1 MKFWTLENAWKASRF
16 WRTEPWK
23 EKLALIEISPV
34 MVLSWECTE
43 DVSLP
48 QQLILRWFFLKTAVY
63 WSEELRDK
71 VSHYILLPW
80 QLLPQESNEI
90 INYAQIS
97 GWPLTVHTQ
106 RRHKIVHLEKKKFFF
121 EMLFGQV
128 LKTNLQL
135 YSKYVT
141 ALLKQKSNTLQRN
154 KQGLYYLQHNVFS
167 FQSVI

>member
-1 MKFWTLENAWKASRF
+1 MKSKQILENWTLEGEASINWNF
-16 WRTEPWK
+16 
-23 EKLALIEISPV
+23 SCYGV
-34 MVLSWECTE
+34 
-43 DVSLP
+43 
-48 QQLILRWFFLKTAVY
+48 ILRVYWRCITATTTNTQMIFLKTAVY

-97 GWPLTVHTQ
+97 GWPLTAHTQ
-106 RRHKIVHLEKKKFFF
+106 RRHKIVHLEKKKIFF